1 MENLLNKILL
11 LKPVVLS
18 IALSRKVVVPFFDG
32 LPLFDVIVFFL
43 KGLKNGA
50 LTSRASAISFSFFLA
65 VFPTIIFFFTLIAYI
80 PIDNF
85 QLAVMDLLK
94 EIIPQQSYDVVKTT
108 LNDIISRQRGGLLS
122 MGFIFAMYFST
133 NGIAAIIE
141 GFNRTY
147 HAVETRSIIMQR
159 LISLLLV
166 LILSVMMM
174 FAIILIIGSSTISNY
189 LVEYGILQ
197 QNWLFYL
204 LMFFKWI
211 VVIALCFFC
220 FSFIFYL
227 GPVKKTRFR
236 FISAGAS
243 LATLLSIFTSVGFNF
258 YINNFSKYNAL
269 YGSIGTL
276 IIIMMW
282 IYFNSIILLIGFEL
296 NVSIYSAKQR
306 RKLVV

>member
-1 MENLLNKILL
+1 MNDFLKNVLLWR
-11 LKPVVLS
+11 PVVFS
-18 IALSRKVVVPFFDG
+18 IALSRKVVLPFFEG
-32 LPLFDVIVFFL
+32 LPLFDVFIFFL

-50 LTSRASAISFSFFLA
+50 LTSRASAIAFSFFLA
-65 VFPTIIFFFTLIAYI
+65 LFPTIIFFFTLIAYI

-94 EIIPQQSYDVVKTT
+94 AIIPQQSYEVVKAT
-108 LNDIISRQRGGLLS
+108 LEDIISRQRGGLLS
-122 MGFIFAMYFST
+122 IGFIFALYFST
-133 NGIAAIIE
+133 NGIAAVIE

-147 HAVETRSIIMQR
+147 HAVETRSFIKQR
-159 LISLLLV
+159 LISLVLV

-174 FAIILIIGSSTISNY
+174 LAIILIIASSTISNY
-189 LVEYGILQ
+189 FFEYGILQ

-220 FSFIFYL
+220 FSFVFYL
-227 GPVKKTRFR
+227 GPARKTRYR

-243 LATLLSIFTSVGFNF
+243 LATLLSIITSIGFNF
-258 YINNFSKYNAL
+258 YINNFAKYNAL
-269 YGSIGTL
+269 YGSLGTL
-276 IIIMMW
+276 IVIMMW

-296 NVSIYSAKQR
+296 NVSIHSAKR
-306 RKLVV
+306 SRMKAK